1 MYTYDQRR
9 KAIEL
14 YLKYDL
20 QVDPVIKKLGY
31 PSRRILYK
39 WYKEYISQ
47 GGFPEKH
54 TKKSIYS
61 DEQKHTAIEYYFN
74 HGRTLSHTI
83 QVLGYPSKIT

>member
-39 WYKEYISQ
+39 W
-47 GGFPEKH
+47 
-54 TKKSIYS
+54 
-61 DEQKHTAIEYYFN
+61 
-74 HGRTLSHTI
+74 
-83 QVLGYPSKIT
+83 